1 MHIFHK
7 LCTKI

>member
-1 MHIFHK
+1 